1 MQADHIVEQTG
12 AEPRGGVLY
21 VVATPIGNREDFSP
35 RACRVLEQVD
45 HVACED
51 TRHSGRL
58 LQMLPRHG
66 RLVSFHAHNSR
77 HRLPQLLRLLAA
89 RHSVGL
95 ICNAGLPTISDPGED
110 LVAAARQAGY
120 PVVCIPGPTALT
132 TALAGSGL
140 PARRF
145 VFEGFLPARRH
156 ARQQRLQA
164 LASEPRTIVLYEAPH
179 RLLDLLEDLLA
190 LLGDRPLQVAREL
203 TKRHEEFVGPT
214 TAKALEHFRGTA
226 PRGECCL
233 VLGGASLPEPP
244 PWNARDLL
252 EQLQQLMITDG
263 LTPSHAARALARRS
277 GHSRQR
283 LYALL
288 QTGTASTQNASTT
301 SDDANVDDPS
311 LAAAHHQLRL
321 RDADAAEPESRRPEP
336 GDARG
341 P

>member
-21 VVATPIGNREDFSP
+21 VVATPIGNREDLSP
-35 RACRVLEQVD
+35 RARRVLEQVD
-45 HVACED
+45 VVACED

-58 LQMLPRHG
+58 LQMLPGHG
-66 RLVSFHAHNSR
+66 RLVSFHAHNRR
-77 HRLPQLLRLLAA
+77 HRLPQLLGLLADGQ
-89 RHSVGL
+89 SIGL
-95 ICNAGLPTISDPGED
+95 ICNAGLPAISDPGED
-110 LVAAARQAGY
+110 LVAAARQAGST
-120 PVVCIPGPTALT
+120 VVCIPGPTAFA

-156 ARQQRLQA
+156 ARQQRLRE

-203 TKRHEEFVGPT
+203 TKRHEEFVGST
-214 TAKALEHFRGTA
+214 TASALAHFRRTA

-233 VLGGASLPEPP
+233 VLGGASLPEAA
-244 PWNARDLL
+244 PWDAADLR
-252 EQLQQLMITDG
+252 QRLQQLMVTDG
-263 LTPSHAARALARRS
+263 LTPSHAARELARQS

-283 LYALL
+283 LYDLL
-288 QTGTASTQNASTT
+288 QSAPEEAQNGPTT
-301 SDDANVDDPS
+301 SGDLNVDDAS
-311 LAAAHHQLRL
+311 VVAAHHQLRL
-321 RDADAAEPESRRPEP
+321 RDADAAEPEPRRPEP
-336 GDARG
+336 GAAAG